1 MKYEFCGTPPLGF
14 NYQPPNIDN
23 FVFDADPSFVPIN
36 LQNIF
41 GSIVTVNSYNECFY
55 YAELGWS
62 VSNLT
67 IFDIA
72 IYTLAFLLITFLIF
86 LTYKKQ
92 SLFKDIYQQT
102 KSLIKKKISIKL
114 FTLIYILFQI
124 RIVYEY
130 VKNKAVGL
138 SPFVDEYV
146 SISSNYHFLK
156 ELNYSA
162 GGFLGDTFSVYLT
175 SGPVSA
181 IGSVFGWF
189 LYENIYISRIF
200 NYFWAVVLLFLFFI
214 FVKDRFQL
222 KQNYYLLFIFQ
233 LILLVPWW
241 QGVLYS
247 LGEIPSMILI
257 VMAMLTFQKNRKL
270 SLILFGLS
278 IFLGKFLNILI
289 FLVFY
294 ICIFLN
300 ERSVKTLVKDTGI
313 FIVHL
318 FPWFVLINITYQK
331 GNIFD
336 YFYDLYYLVT
346 DHSASGLQIG
356 SIFNYSEISLSILN
370 SEYASWNI
378 YEKIRVG
385 IIPLIALYLI
395 IKNKKS
401 IDVIFGKLSLAI
413 LFSITFIYLWFWI
426 LNPVKWIRYSQ
437 HFTLMSILF
446 ILTFVVF
453 EVFPSKLDY
462 FISLTAIAFH
472 LDNTKKYFIYYLM
485 ICIFLYI
492 FLTKKTFKPVFI
504 IFMSL
509 LITFDISISVLK
521 KEFQPIPKINIKECE
536 EKLNSDLCRES
547 YFNLLNE

>member
-356 SIFNYSEISLSILN
+356 SIFNYSEISLSILS

-378 YEKIRVG
+378 YEKIRIG

-485 ICIFLYI
+485 IYIFLYI

>member
-72 IYTLAFLLITFLIF
+72 IYAFAFLLFTILIF

-356 SIFNYSEISLSILN
+356 SIFNYSEISLSILS

-378 YEKIRVG
+378 YEKIRIG

-485 ICIFLYI
+485 IYIFLYI

>member
-14 NYQPPNIDN
+14 NYQPPNIEN

-55 YAELGWS
+55 YGELGWS

-72 IYTLAFLLITFLIF
+72 IYAFAFLLFTILIF

-336 YFYDLYYLVT
+336 YFYDLYFLVT

-356 SIFNYSEISLSILN
+356 SIFNYSEISLSILS

-378 YEKIRVG
+378 YEKIRIG

-401 IDVIFGKLSLAI
+401 IDLIFGKLSLAI
-413 LFSITFIYLWFWI
+413 FFSITFIYLWFWI

-453 EVFPSKLDY
+453 EVYPSKLDY

-485 ICIFLYI
+485 IYIFLYI

-509 LITFDISISVLK
+509 LITFDISMSVLK

>member
-378 YEKIRVG
+378 YEKIRIG

-485 ICIFLYI
+485 IYIFLYI

>member
-247 LGEIPSMILI
+247 LGEIPSIILI

-356 SIFNYSEISLSILN
+356 SIFNYSEISLSILS

-378 YEKIRVG
+378 YEKIRIG

-485 ICIFLYI
+485 IYIFLYI